1 MRISLVHTGLLL
13 VQNLMKLTKADFYIR
28 QVNQHTHRQVM
39 REIKDKHIF
48 NIIVDVH
55 PRNINGFFRSVS
67 ESCYVY
73 HQNCIFFYSILLY
86 RDFRLSQLKDK

>member
-1 MRISLVHTGLLL
+1 MRFAYIGLLL
-13 VQNLMKLTKADFYIR
+13 VQNLMKMSKTDFYVR
-28 QVNQHTHRQVM
+28 QVDQHTHRQVM

-67 ESCYVY
+67 TNIMY
-73 HQNCIFFYSILLY
+73 
-86 RDFRLSQLKDK
+86 

>member
-1 MRISLVHTGLLL
+1 MGILFVHTGLLL
-13 VQNLMKLTKADFYIR
+13 IQNLMKMTKADYYIR

-67 ESCYVY
+67 DYYAYSKITLVY
-73 HQNCIFFYSILLY
+73 IIL
-86 RDFRLSQLKDK
+86 

>member
-1 MRISLVHTGLLL
+1 MRFFYIGLLL
-13 VQNLMKLTKADFYIR
+13 VQNLMKMSKTDFYVR
-28 QVNQHTHRQVM
+28 QVDQHTHRQVM

-67 ESCYVY
+67 INYLHYDIVV
-73 HQNCIFFYSILLY
+73 F
-86 RDFRLSQLKDK
+86 